1 MHIAFIFLVFCFEC
15 IAIEVKSIK
24 EGRQIS
30 FLVSDLSF
38 PENFEKSLKSGLSN
52 VYILKQSVWKNGQ
65 MVFASDIA
73 VKVIFD
79 LWDELYFV
87 TKEVGSNNSVDKYS
101 PTSNIVEKLK
111 SYKFTSTLK
120 TSDFKKTDN
129 YEVKVTVILDP
140 ITKEKQ
146 KKIKTWL
153 AENQVNLTSLSHREP
168 ISKQTLSN
176 DQAASTFN
184 TVKTSVFNKVL
195 NSELDSEIVE
205 GAWIFESDRIKVTGK
220 DLENEK

>member
-87 TKEVGSNNSVDKYS
+87 TKEVGSNNSLDKYS

-111 SYKFTSTLK
+111 SYKFSSTLK

-168 ISKQTLSN
+168 ISKQTLPN

-205 GAWIFESDRIKVTGK
+205 GAWIFESDRIKVSGK

>member
-1 MHIAFIFLVFCFEC
+1 MRIAFIFLVFYFEC
-15 IAIEVKSIK
+15 FAVEVKSIK
-24 EGRQIS
+24 EGSQIS
-30 FLVSDLSF
+30 FLVSDISF

-52 VYILKQSVWKNGQ
+52 IYILKQSVWKNGQ
-65 MVFASDIA
+65 LVFASDIA

-101 PTSNIVEKLK
+101 HTSNILEKLK
-111 SYKFTSTLK
+111 SYKFSSTLK
-120 TSDFKKTDN
+120 ASDFKKSDN

-153 AENQVNLTSLSHREP
+153 AENQVNLPGISNRAPT
-168 ISKQTLSN
+168 SKQTPSN
-176 DQAASTFN
+176 DQGASAFD

-205 GAWIFESDRIKVTGK
+205 GAWIFESDRIKVSGK
-220 DLENEK
+220 DFENEK